1 MADETPTHLRL
12 VPEPPPEPQGE
23 GDAAQ
28 SNVKRLP
35 VNPTVAALL
44 ELRRKHDKHIEDVRA
59 GARAQV
65 EAEFYKAQAERAR
78 AELVQVRAQASE
90 GVQLRAQLIENP
102 TPGVVQAWQAWVKRD
117 PVEALL
123 VTGLVVMVA
132 WNLSR
137 WVFEFW
143 MAANRGKMIASTDR
157 QLGRLGEM
165 ERELETFIVTQEGE
179 FPVDALVASSTPRH
193 ALPAASRTIEGPRG
207 AQGIQGRQ
215 GPQGPRGPG
224 PTDAQVRRA
233 VEGYLGDKL
242 EIEV

>member
-1 MADETPTHLRL
+1 
-12 VPEPPPEPQGE
+12 
-23 GDAAQ
+23 
-28 SNVKRLP
+28 
-35 VNPTVAALL
+35 
-44 ELRRKHDKHIEDVRA
+44 
-59 GARAQV
+59 
-65 EAEFYKAQAERAR
+65 
-78 AELVQVRAQASE
+78 
-90 GVQLRAQLIENP
+90 
-102 TPGVVQAWQAWVKRD
+102 
-117 PVEALL
+117 
-123 VTGLVVMVA
+123 
-132 WNLSR
+132 
-137 WVFEFW
+137 
-143 MAANRGKMIASTDR
+143 MIASTDR